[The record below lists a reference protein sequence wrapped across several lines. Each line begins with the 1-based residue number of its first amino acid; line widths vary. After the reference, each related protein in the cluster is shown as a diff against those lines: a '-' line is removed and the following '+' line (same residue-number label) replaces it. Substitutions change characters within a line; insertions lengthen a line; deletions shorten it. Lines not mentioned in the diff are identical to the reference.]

1 MLSEKIK
8 QFNKDIDAE
17 TFIRECETGF
27 ESQLDAAI
35 GEIKNRLSAQPDIRI
50 ITLSGPTCSGKTTT
64 AGKLISALGDM
75 GMHIFSVSLDD
86 FFKSVD
92 ADLDSYSESNEHL
105 DLDSVDA
112 IDISYLRKFISGI
125 FARERVYL
133 PNFNFH
139 IQTCTGYRAVDS
151 GRYDII
157 LLEGIQAVYPAVR
170 ALLRGHPF
178 ISIFTN
184 VSSGIN
190 VGDVYFD
197 CREVRFMRRI
207 LRDNLFRSASVEFTV
222 QVWRNVVANE
232 ESSILP
238 GEKYA
243 DISVDSTLAYEPCV
257 IKDPLLRLLAKV
269 KEDYPLYSA
278 VKAIADKL
286 KLIPSIPSDLVP
298 GRSVFREFIGSK

>member
-1 MLSEKIK
+1 MSEKIK
-8 QFNKDIDAE
+8 YFNENISAE
-17 TFIRECETGF
+17 MFIRECETDF

-64 AGKLISALGDM
+64 AGKLISALGEM
-75 GMHIFSVSLDD
+75 GMRIFSVSLDD

-92 ADLDSYSESNEHL
+92 ADLDSYSESNELL

-112 IDISYLRKFISGI
+112 IDVEYLRKFISGV
-125 FARERVYL
+125 FSRERVYL
-133 PNFNFH
+133 PYFDFH

-170 ALLRGHPF
+170 ALLRGHQF

-184 VSSGIN
+184 AASGVA

-257 IKDPLLRLLAKV
+257 IKEPLLRLLDKV
-269 KEDYPLYSA
+269 KEDYPLYPT

-286 KLIPSIPSDLVP
+286 KLIPSLPSDLVP
-298 GRSVFREFIGSK
+298 DRSVFREFIGSK